1 MLNFAVQNVTQC
13 KTDSPVFVSRPHF
26 HLADPFYKDQF
37 QFGIEAKDGDHDSS
51 FWVEPT
57 SSIPVKVEMR
67 LQLNVFI
74 RKVEGIE
81 YLFKDVPEIMF
92 PVFWF
97 ESVAALPKTMAG
109 PLNLLLMIPAIIQ
122 VGFTISFKR
131 IRFS

>member
-1 MLNFAVQNVTQC
+1 MTQC

-97 ESVAALPKTMAG
+97 ESVAALTKNMAG

-122 VGFTISFKR
+122 VGFTLSFKR

>member
-1 MLNFAVQNVTQC
+1 M
-13 KTDSPVFVSRPHF
+13 SRPHF
-26 HLADPFYKDQF
+26 HLDDPFYKDQF

-97 ESVAALPKTMAG
+97 ESVAELPKTMAG

>member
-1 MLNFAVQNVTQC
+1 MTQC

-97 ESVAALPKTMAG
+97 ESVAALPKNMAG

>member
-1 MLNFAVQNVTQC
+1 MTQC

-37 QFGIEAKDGDHDSS
+37 QFGIEAKDGDHGSS